1 MRSRLT
7 TGLWADVIKEI
18 WKLVYNPHFSIPLFR
33 CQWVED
39 QGVVDNEGF
48 TLIDFNK
55 VGYVDDL
62 FILTKQA
69 TQVFYVTDPSD
80 ARWSVVL
87 SGKRTIVGVENVTDK
102 EEYDQFEEIPPF
114 CADVQAEIATIIEEQ
129 DEANYIR
136 SDHNE

>member
-1 MRSRLT
+1 M
-7 TGLWADVIKEI
+7 
-18 WKLVYNPHFSIPLFR
+18 FR

-39 QGVVDNEGF
+39 RGVKVDNDGF
-48 TLIDFNK
+48 TLVDFNK
-55 VGYVDDL
+55 VGYVDDP
-62 FILTKQA
+62 FILAKQA

-87 SGKRTIVGVENVTDK
+87 SEKRRIVGVENVTDE

-114 CADVQAEIATIIEEQ
+114 CTDVQAETATIEEQ